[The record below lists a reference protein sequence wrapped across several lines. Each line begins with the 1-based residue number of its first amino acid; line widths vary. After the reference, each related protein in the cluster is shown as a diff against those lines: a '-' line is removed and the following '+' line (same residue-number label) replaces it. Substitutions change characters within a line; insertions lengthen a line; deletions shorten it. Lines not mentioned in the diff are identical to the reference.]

1 MPVGKQIHRI
11 RIKPRTK
18 EWLDWRF
25 EHGIGG
31 SEISSVV
38 ATRSKVIA
46 ELTYTSPIKFFLSKI
61 GEPIQEFLGNVES
74 ESGIYFEKIIQQWY
88 KHYDID
94 NSADL
99 RLAQMAM
106 FDNIKKGNR
115 INKLVS
121 PGVFFVNEKYP
132 WLFYSPD
139 GIATRPNGIK
149 VLQETKNTT
158 SMTARRFTNNVDPAY
173 YLQVQQGL
181 LITELECADLC
192 ILIDGR
198 WFSVVTIEP
207 NKEIHDLILEA
218 SHEMWQKVLTARKI
232 KEEYELPAYLGIN
245 PEKLTPRQIEGV
257 QILTDMEPDITGTD
271 EELQLFKEMIVPS
284 EEDNPMEGT
293 PAQLAMCEK
302 YNALKDDKDQVEIK
316 RKELYIELIRSLEG
330 RNKAIFNDNTYFS
343 YKADKNGNRSIY
355 VSPKIL
361 KSDALSN

>member
-1 MPVGKQIHRI
+1 MEKRI
-11 RIKPRTK
+11 RQIRINPHSK
-18 EWLDWRF
+18 EWHQWRYDN
-25 EHGIGG
+25 GIGG
-31 SEISSVV
+31 SDISSVV
-38 ATRSKVIA
+38 ATKSKIIA
-46 ELTYTSPIKFFLSKI
+46 ELTYNPPIKYFLGKI
-61 GEPIQEFLGNVES
+61 GEPINEFTGNVES
-74 ESGIYFEKIIQQWY
+74 ESGHYFEPIILEWL
-88 KHYDID
+88 KFYDLD
-94 NSADL
+94 ESSDL
-99 RLAQMAM
+99 RLAQIEM
-106 FDNIKKGNR
+106 FRKIKQ
-115 INKLVS
+115 NKRVNKVIS
-121 PGVFFVNEKYP
+121 PKVFMRNDKYP

-139 GIATRPNGIK
+139 AWHWKNGEGNK
-149 VLQETKNTT
+149 RLAECKNTT

-198 WFSVVTIEP
+198 WFSIVTIEP